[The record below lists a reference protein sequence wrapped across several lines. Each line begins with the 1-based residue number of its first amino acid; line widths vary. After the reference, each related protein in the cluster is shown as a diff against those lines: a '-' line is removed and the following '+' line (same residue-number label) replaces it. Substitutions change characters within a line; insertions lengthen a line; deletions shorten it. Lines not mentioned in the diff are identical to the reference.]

1 MRNRLRAQPS
11 VVVLLAITTVFG
23 CGDESV
29 VDPPAAIAP
38 LSESNPAFSAAQ
50 ASDRDILVAL
60 YHATDG
66 SNWTNSEN
74 WLMDATIGEWHGVEV
89 DADGTVVSLDLQ
101 SNGLRGPI
109 PPELGGLAHL
119 EELRLS
125 GNQLTSAPPEL
136 GRLAKLEVLSLEGN
150 QLTWIPAT
158 LGRLERLKL
167 LNLSIN
173 RLASV
178 PRALGGLANLEE
190 LRLWAN
196 ELTYVPLEL
205 GELGNLRALDLGE
218 NRLASLPP
226 ELGRLQRL
234 RFLWLE
240 SNELTSLPEQLSALN
255 SLWEVALE
263 GNRLTSF
270 PLAPGGFASLMILDL
285 SSNELATFPWES
297 GELGNLRVLELD
309 GNRLTDIPPGLG
321 RGASETRLA
330 SHAIELPSLSGRLSE
345 SDHPS
350 SPALPSR
357 AGSFASLDTLDLSS
371 NELSGALPA
380 GLLGLTGLT
389 SLSLADNVGLEGA
402 LPFGLTALEG
412 LEDLHTTGTN
422 LCAPADLELLDWLD
436 GVTRQ
441 RVARCGGG
449 GAAAY
454 LTQAVQSRGFPVP
467 LVAGEPALLRVFV
480 TAAQGAAVGMPPVRA
495 TFHRDGTVTHQ
506 VEIPGASDPIPAVI
520 DEGSLSNSANAE
532 IPGWVIQ
539 PDLEV
544 VIEPDPAGTLDPAL
558 GVARRIPAAGRMAV
572 DVRAMP
578 VFEVTLV
585 PFLWQQSPDASI
597 LETVAAMADDPEGH
611 ELFERTHLLLPV
623 SEIDATAHGS
633 VLTSTN
639 DGFELLD
646 EVEMIR
652 VAEGGRGHYLAVM
665 APPTTPRGLNGAAN
679 GSGSWSSFSI
689 LNSEVIAHEFG
700 HNRSLYH
707 APCGFPGGTDRYYP
721 YGEGNIGAWGYDFD
735 TGELVPPGRA
745 DFMSY
750 CDPTWT
756 SDYQF
761 TNALRY
767 RIETESGSILIAAA
781 DVAAATS
788 GRTLLLWGGS
798 DGVGAPRLRPSFFID
813 APPALPEA
821 DGPWS
826 LTGEDSGG
834 TVLFSLSFAMAEFT
848 DTDDERAG
856 FSFAVPVTWTEELA
870 RITLQGPGGSTSLDR
885 GTDLPMTILRDP
897 ATRQIRGILDGP
909 PAQPAPPPDA
919 AAAARREFQVLFSRG
934 IPDPAE
940 ARR

>member
-1 MRNRLRAQPS
+1 MRNRLRAQPGG
-11 VVVLLAITTVFG
+11 VVLLAIATVVG

-38 LSESNPAFSAAQ
+38 LSESNAAFSAAR
-50 ASDRDILVAL
+50 ARDPDILAAL

-74 WLMDATIGEWHGVEV
+74 WLTDAPLREWHGVEV
-89 DADGTVVSLDLQ
+89 DADGKVVSLNLQ

-109 PPELGGLAHL
+109 PPELGGLADL
-119 EELRLS
+119 EDLRLS

-136 GRLAKLEVLSLEGN
+136 GRLAKLEVLLLDGN
-150 QLTWIPAT
+150 RLTSIPET
-158 LGRLERLKL
+158 LGRLESLEF

-173 RLASV
+173 RLRSV
-178 PRALGGLANLEE
+178 PRSLGGLANLEE

-196 ELTYVPLEL
+196 RLTSVPPEL

-234 RFLWLE
+234 RFLWLA
-240 SNELTSLPEQLSALN
+240 SNELASLPEQLSELN
-255 SLWEVALE
+255 SLWELALE
-263 GNRLTSF
+263 ENRLTSF
-270 PLAPGGFASLMILDL
+270 PLAPGGFASLLVLDL
-285 SSNELATFPWES
+285 SSNELTSFPWRS
-297 GELGNLRVLELD
+297 GELGNLKVLELD
-309 GNRLTDIPPGLG
+309 GNRLTDIP
-321 RGASETRLA
+321 
-330 SHAIELPSLSGRLSE
+330 LS
-345 SDHPS
+345 S
-350 SPALPSR
+350 SALRSR
-357 AGSFASLDTLDLSS
+357 AGSLASLDTLDLSS

-389 SLSLADNVGLEGA
+389 SMSLADNVGLEGA
-402 LPFGLTALEG
+402 LPFGMTALEG

-422 LCAPADLELLDWLD
+422 LCAPADPELLDWLD

-441 RVARCGGG
+441 RVARCGSGD
-449 GAAAY
+449 AVAY
-454 LTQAVQSRGFPVP
+454 LTQAVQSRDFPVP

-480 TAAQGAAVGMPPVRA
+480 TATEGAAVGMPPVRA
-495 TFHRDGTVTHQ
+495 TFHRDGAVTYQ
-506 VEIPGASDPIPAVI
+506 VEIPGASDPIPAAI

-544 VIEPDPAGTLDPAL
+544 VIEPDPGGTLDPAL

-572 DVRAMP
+572 DVRVMP

-597 LETVAAMADDPEGH
+597 LETVAAMAHDPEGH
-611 ELFERTHLLLPV
+611 ELFERTHVLLPV

-639 DGFELLD
+639 DGYELLD

-689 LNSEVIAHEFG
+689 LNSEIIAHEFG
-700 HNRSLYH
+700 HNRNLYH
-707 APCGFPGGTDRYYP
+707 APCGFPAGLDRYYP

-735 TGELVPPGRA
+735 TGELVRPGQA

-767 RIETESGSILIAAA
+767 RIETEGDSILIAAA

-788 GRTLLLWGGS
+788 DRTLLLWGGS
-798 DGVGAPRLRPSFFID
+798 DGEGAPRLRPSFFID

-834 TVLFSLSFAMAEFT
+834 TALFSLSFAMAGFT

-909 PAQPAPPPDA
+909 PAQAAPAPDA
-919 AAAARREFQVLFSRG
+919 AATVRREFRVLFSRG